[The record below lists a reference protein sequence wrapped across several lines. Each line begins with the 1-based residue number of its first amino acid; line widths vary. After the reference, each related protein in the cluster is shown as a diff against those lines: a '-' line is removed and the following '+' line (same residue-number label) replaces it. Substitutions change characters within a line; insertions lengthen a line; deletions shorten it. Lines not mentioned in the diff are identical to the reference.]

1 MAPPSDALSLAIRLT
16 REFGMPPS
24 ASQGL
29 VTTAIHDPDR
39 FKAIEAEL
47 DAALMLEASHA
58 ASGKIEWKLPKGYFL
73 TFADLLSVPSHRRT
87 VPERFFVAE
96 ADVLYQEEASAA
108 FLAAQP
114 PGSTG
119 AILREYLEAAALLSA
134 LVTCAD
140 HVPATGSQINLVFL
154 HKRKLVISDEYA
166 PEDLSELSG
175 VQTFI
180 DEYLANQEGQK
191 HWDQKQT
198 ILRVTLEELFETETP
213 VCFGALLRRYSELKN
228 SVRSGYMLYVS
239 EFSFV
244 KIKEDVE
251 KDKVEFIAKLNKV
264 FADIQ
269 SQLLAIPAALILIGS
284 QMERQGHWGIKNILI
299 VLGAFVFAVL
309 MDLLIRNQ
317 RHTLDALAEEI
328 AREWGLIEGRHAA
341 VANEF
346 AGSYKTLRAR
356 ERHQGI
362 LLGTVSALVAGSLC
376 ISVVQLLRYSVPKEL
391 MTAALQVGA
400 LAALAGGI
408 AMSVILWRHRASR
421 RSVGKTGYGDKGHRG
436 GARESSARR
445 E

>member
-1 MAPPSDALSLAIRLT
+1 MATPSDALSLAIRLT
-16 REFGMPPS
+16 REFGLPLS

-29 VTTAIHDPDR
+29 VTTVIHDPEH

-73 TFADLLSVPSHRRT
+73 TLADLLSVPSHRRT
-87 VPERFFVAE
+87 VPARFFVAE
-96 ADVLYQEEASAA
+96 ANVLYEGASSVAA
-108 FLAAQP
+108 LATQP
-114 PGSTG
+114 PGSSG
-119 AILREYLEAAALLSA
+119 VNLLRGYLEAAALLSA
-134 LVTCAD
+134 LVMCAD
-140 HVPATGSQINLVFL
+140 HVPVTGSQISLVFL
-154 HKRKLVISDEYA
+154 HKRKLVISDQYA

-175 VQTFI
+175 LQAFI
-180 DEYLANQEGQK
+180 DEYLVNQEGQK

-198 ILRVTLEELFETETP
+198 ILRVTLEELFDTETP
-213 VCFGALLRRYSELKN
+213 VRFGALLRRYSELKN

-269 SQLLAIPAALILIGS
+269 SQLLSIPAALILIGS

-299 VLGAFVFAVL
+299 VLGAFAFAVL

-328 AREWGLIEGRHAA
+328 AREWGLMKGRHAA
-341 VANEF
+341 VADEF
-346 AGSYKTLRAR
+346 ASSYKTLRAR
-356 ERHQGI
+356 ERHQGV

-376 ISVVQLLRYSVPKEL
+376 ISVVQLLRYSVPEEV
-391 MTAALQVGA
+391 MIVALQLGA
-400 LAALAGGI
+400 IAALAGGI
-408 AMSVILWRHRASR
+408 AMSVTLWRQRASR
-421 RSVGKTGYGDKGHRG
+421 RSVGKTGYRG
-436 GARESSARR
+436 
-445 E
+445 